1 MERSDS
7 VLDRISQLPDDIIH
21 RILHCLDT
29 DVAAVATRAATTSIL
44 SKRWLHLW
52 RSYPVLQFREAAFGR
67 DDACPGGTE
76 GRFRRFAA
84 ASLERITRLQEP
96 PSSTSSS
103 LLKLNSVRMY
113 LESQSWAW
121 RGGDWA
127 GILEEHC
134 NCKSLSLSPVEVDVS
149 DSFCPR
155 YISPSTLSW
164 NLSRTQVLKLSRFN
178 LDSFKYINE
187 GGRMERLKVQLSAN
201 DSERLAIRL
210 NPKNYMLWEF
220 QFRVFVEGKG
230 LAGVLDGT
238 VPKPT
243 APATDEQIACWVQN
257 DARVRTWILGSVD
270 PTICLSLRRH
280 STAAAMWKQL
290 AATYST
296 ASPARQYEVQI
307 ALDRLEQGDRDITA
321 YLTAAQELW
330 TEEDLLTTALR
341 PAATSVVLIADR
353 EPARL
358 LHFLMQLRPEFEAI
372 RSTILHRGELTMEG
386 MYGDLI
392 REETRLR
399 TQARLDLRPG
409 DGENSLLAA
418 AAAADTDAA
427 FAVGRPQ
434 FQRRVPVSE
443 LQCHHCKEKGH
454 LQKYCR
460 RKNYC
465 VYCKKGG
472 HIILDCR
479 LFVKH
484 HGKPPDVNAS
494 EQRYEQPRNEQQR
507 FEQPRRD
514 RAAYAAQPADGGSV
528 TVTAAAI
535 EQLVNAALQKSL
547 PNAISSAFATLQ
559 VSANGENLKVHGL
572 GCVRQSKI
580 ELPDTLHV
588 PKLDL
593 KTGRQIGRGSKRGRL
608 FQLEELIHPSS
619 CATELRTSPGSIV
632 SSPPV
637 LPKAVATAVRLINY
651 QITPVLNHVS
661 PYFALYSR
669 HPDYSRLRVFG
680 CLCFVLLPRKE
691 RTKLTSKTAR
701 CAFLGYSDIHKGY
714 VCYDPVLRRVRIA
727 ATVVFFEQFKFFSSD
742 ASEPLFVPPLSTLPA
757 FHDDEMDDGGLQPPD
772 DPPSPA
778 PHLPPTPPHSPAG
791 SPSGSSSTSPSA
803 AVSSSSLDSSLSAP
817 SSAGST
823 PATSASSSA
832 GSSSPEPPVL
842 RRSDRATRGQ
852 PPPHFD
858 DYMAYGVEAIVVPTR
873 YKQAA
878 GNPLWDAAMQTE
890 IDAVHANK
898 TWTVVDRPP
907 PEVPVIGSR
916 WLYSLK
922 MTPEGAIERHKA
934 RIVAQGFTQ
943 EQGIDFDEKFA
954 PVAKMATVRTLL
966 AVAARNKWPLFQLDV
981 KNAFLHGDLKEVVYL
996 EKPPGYNVGLPGQ
1009 VVHLYRVR
1017 IGSSTKASALVSSLC
1032 RNAETVSLTSV
1043 EGLKSL
1049 HVSSNTL
1056 KSLSIQGFIEGGGGG
1071 GDDYSDLEVHIAS
1084 APLLRALDV
1093 SLLDSLTLDD
1103 SSSSSSTAPDL
1114 QDLTLRCCNSHILTQ
1129 SRLDHLLSNFPSL
1142 HSLSLL
1148 GSARPAGARTLRVSS
1163 SSLGVLPFKC
1173 FPLADLHV
1181 DAPNLVAFYRMHF
1194 RPVLHVSPSAVH
1206 RPWLVSGVEGLP
1218 RQVPSFQSERGASSG
1233 HVKECPLIVQHLEL
1247 GAFAQTEL
1255 DATEGGDALLG
1266 GFFSICRP
1274 NFLSISRACREP
1286 IFFFLYS
1293 CFYDQLLK
1301 RHHRILCCWDFTCWR
1316 HQLCS
1321 VKIRS
1326 DVHDQ
1331 MIEISLSRDIVSSIV
1346 QQRNKVR
1353 FTLIWH

>member
-187 GGRMERLKVQLSAN
+187 GGRMERLKV
-201 DSERLAIRL
+201 
-210 NPKNYMLWEF
+210 
-220 QFRVFVEGKG
+220 
-230 LAGVLDGT
+230 
-238 VPKPT
+238 
-243 APATDEQIACWVQN
+243 
-257 DARVRTWILGSVD
+257 
-270 PTICLSLRRH
+270 
-280 STAAAMWKQL
+280 
-290 AATYST
+290 
-296 ASPARQYEVQI
+296 
-307 ALDRLEQGDRDITA
+307 
-321 YLTAAQELW
+321 
-330 TEEDLLTTALR
+330 
-341 PAATSVVLIADR
+341 
-353 EPARL
+353 
-358 LHFLMQLRPEFEAI
+358 
-372 RSTILHRGELTMEG
+372 
-386 MYGDLI
+386 
-392 REETRLR
+392 
-399 TQARLDLRPG
+399 
-409 DGENSLLAA
+409 
-418 AAAADTDAA
+418 
-427 FAVGRPQ
+427 
-434 FQRRVPVSE
+434 
-443 LQCHHCKEKGH
+443 
-454 LQKYCR
+454 
-460 RKNYC
+460 
-465 VYCKKGG
+465 
-472 HIILDCR
+472 
-479 LFVKH
+479 
-484 HGKPPDVNAS
+484 
-494 EQRYEQPRNEQQR
+494 
-507 FEQPRRD
+507 
-514 RAAYAAQPADGGSV
+514 
-528 TVTAAAI
+528 
-535 EQLVNAALQKSL
+535 
-547 PNAISSAFATLQ
+547 
-559 VSANGENLKVHGL
+559 
-572 GCVRQSKI
+572 
-580 ELPDTLHV
+580 
-588 PKLDL
+588 
-593 KTGRQIGRGSKRGRL
+593 
-608 FQLEELIHPSS
+608 
-619 CATELRTSPGSIV
+619 
-632 SSPPV
+632 
-637 LPKAVATAVRLINY
+637 
-651 QITPVLNHVS
+651 
-661 PYFALYSR
+661 
-669 HPDYSRLRVFG
+669 
-680 CLCFVLLPRKE
+680 
-691 RTKLTSKTAR
+691 
-701 CAFLGYSDIHKGY
+701 
-714 VCYDPVLRRVRIA
+714 
-727 ATVVFFEQFKFFSSD
+727 
-742 ASEPLFVPPLSTLPA
+742 
-757 FHDDEMDDGGLQPPD
+757 
-772 DPPSPA
+772 
-778 PHLPPTPPHSPAG
+778 
-791 SPSGSSSTSPSA
+791 
-803 AVSSSSLDSSLSAP
+803 
-817 SSAGST
+817 
-823 PATSASSSA
+823 
-832 GSSSPEPPVL
+832 
-842 RRSDRATRGQ
+842 
-852 PPPHFD
+852 
-858 DYMAYGVEAIVVPTR
+858 
-873 YKQAA
+873 
-878 GNPLWDAAMQTE
+878 
-890 IDAVHANK
+890 
-898 TWTVVDRPP
+898 
-907 PEVPVIGSR
+907 
-916 WLYSLK
+916 
-922 MTPEGAIERHKA
+922 
-934 RIVAQGFTQ
+934 
-943 EQGIDFDEKFA
+943 
-954 PVAKMATVRTLL
+954 
-966 AVAARNKWPLFQLDV
+966 
-981 KNAFLHGDLKEVVYL
+981 
-996 EKPPGYNVGLPGQ
+996 
-1009 VVHLYRVR
+1009 VHLYRVR

-1173 FPLADLHV
+1173 FPLADLHSI
-1181 DAPNLVAFYRMHF
+1181 DHGWF
-1194 RPVLHVSPSAVH
+1194 RGLRDFLARLTRAHPHLHLELELKNCIYKPQ
-1206 RPWLVSGVEGLP
+1206 PKP
-1218 RQVPSFQSERGASSG
+1218 QQQVPSFQSERGASSG